1 MNEIVLALISAL
13 AGGGLSSV
21 LVLRYTRQKAAA
33 EAKQA
38 EAGIKKAEAESEATE
53 LDNVQVAIKIWREMA
68 ESLQAELGKSR
79 ANYEQVTAEIACL
92 RQQVKRLTDINSK
105 ILKLLDKLTPENLE
119 RMVEQIK
126 KEIHESTEPN
136 T

>member
-1 MNEIVLALISAL
+1 MSEIILAVISAL

-21 LVLRYTRQKAAA
+21 LFLRHTRQKVAA

-38 EAGIKKAEAESEATE
+38 EVGVKKADAEADASE
-53 LDNVQVAIKIWREMA
+53 LDNVQIAIKIWREMA
-68 ESLQAELGKSR
+68 ESLQVELEKSR
-79 ANYEQVTAEIACL
+79 ANYTQVTTEIACL
-92 RQQVKRLTDINSK
+92 REQVKRLTSINSK

-119 RMVEQIK
+119 KMVEQIK
-126 KEIHESTEPN
+126 KEIHESSEPN

>member
-1 MNEIVLALISAL
+1 MSEIILAVISAL

-38 EAGIKKAEAESEATE
+38 EVGVKKADAEADASE

-68 ESLQAELGKSR
+68 ESLQVELEKSR
-79 ANYEQVTAEIACL
+79 ANYTQVTTEIACL
-92 RQQVKRLTDINSK
+92 REQVKRLTSINSK

-119 RMVEQIK
+119 KMVEQIK
-126 KEIHESTEPN
+126 KEIHESSEPN
-136 T
+136 A

>member
-1 MNEIVLALISAL
+1 MSEIILAVISAL

-21 LVLRYTRQKAAA
+21 LFLRITRQKVAA

-38 EAGIKKAEAESEATE
+38 EVGVKKADAEADASE
-53 LDNVQVAIKIWREMA
+53 LDNVQIAIKIWREMA
-68 ESLQAELGKSR
+68 ESLQVELEKSR
-79 ANYEQVTAEIACL
+79 ANYTQVTTEIACL
-92 RQQVKRLTDINSK
+92 REQVKRLTSINSK

-119 RMVEQIK
+119 KMVEQIK
-126 KEIHESTEPN
+126 KEIHESSEPN